1 MSELKWGDKVEVTL
15 DQREFFKRIFL
26 YEYPNGDCE
35 CVGAENE
42 TYFEEKIGFKTCC
55 WDVSRWRP
63 ITEKKIIPFDF
74 SDAEKLIGRA
84 VKYNESNTKYLIL
97 QTKLNSI
104 CLYDWDMSYSFL
116 MENFTFLDGSPCG
129 KEV

>member
-42 TYFEEKIGFKTCC
+42 PI
-55 WDVSRWRP
+55 SR
-63 ITEKKIIPFDF
+63 KKLD
-74 SDAEKLIGRA
+74 SKLA
-84 VKYNESNTKYLIL
+84 VGMLA
-97 QTKLNSI
+97 
-104 CLYDWDMSYSFL
+104 
-116 MENFTFLDGSPCG
+116 DGVQSP
-129 KEV
+129 KRR